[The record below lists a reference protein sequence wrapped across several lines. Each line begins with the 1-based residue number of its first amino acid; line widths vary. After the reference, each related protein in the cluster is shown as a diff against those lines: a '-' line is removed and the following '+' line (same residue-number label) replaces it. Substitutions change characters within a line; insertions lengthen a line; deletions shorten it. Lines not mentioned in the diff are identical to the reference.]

1 MKSVALAEAKAQLS
15 ALVDQVEAGHSIC
28 ITRHGKPVA
37 EIRPI
42 AKVRAPID
50 FDALKQMTDSMTFQ
64 EEDGGTFMRRIRDEA
79 RY

>member
-1 MKSVALAEAKAQLS
+1 MKSIAFAEAKARLS
-15 ALVDQVEAGHSIC
+15 ELVDDVEAGESVC

-42 AKVRAPID
+42 SKEREPID
-50 FDALKQMTDSMTFQ
+50 FDALKRMTDAMTPQ